1 MTTTSSPAMTSF
13 LRKAVSLAVACVTAA
28 GCTPDQILDVTDP
41 DILNVEDYKTA
52 AGATALRNGVLSDF
66 QAAFSGSI
74 DGVIVSTGNM
84 ADEIRSTDT
93 FEDRLSVS
101 SRTMIENNPAL
112 LGTYRALHRA
122 RSGAETAAG
131 VLRAVAPE
139 PKRNIGEVFLYK
151 GFAEIFFGEMY
162 CSGVGFA
169 KNTDGVLSPGPQLTT
184 QQVLQMAV
192 ASLDTALL
200 QADTSNFVRYAAQ
213 IGRGRALL
221 DLGQFAQAAT
231 AVQGV
236 PTTFQWLTFHSTN
249 SGRQENQV
257 WGALSAT
264 APRYTVIDREG
275 TNGLPFLQ
283 TPVDPRMPW
292 AATTRN
298 GFNSLHTRLPDQR
311 KYGRTTSIIVADG
324 LEARLIELE
333 ARLQGGTQADRDA
346 VFAGLNTL
354 RTTSRSVPNPAGGAA
369 VSYTVGA
376 MTGTA
381 PTTQAAA
388 VDLLFRERAYWMWL
402 TGHRLGDLRRLVRQ
416 YQRPSESV
424 YPTGTQAQPLT
435 GNYGT
440 DLNFVIP
447 FEERNSPTFSGCIN
461 RNA

>member
-1 MTTTSSPAMTSF
+1 MLNATRRA
-13 LRKAVSLAVACVTAA
+13 AAALALALVAAA

-41 DILNVEDYKTA
+41 DILNIEDYRTA
-52 AGATALRNGVLSDF
+52 AGANALRNGVLSDF
-66 QAAFSGSI
+66 QAGFAGSI

-112 LGTYRALHRA
+112 LGTYRSLHRA

-151 GFAEIFFGEMY
+151 GFTEVFFGEMY
-162 CSGVGFA
+162 CSGVAFA
-169 KNTDGVLSPGPQLTT
+169 KNVDGNLTPGPQLTT
-184 QQVLQMAV
+184 QQVFQAAV

-213 IGRGRALL
+213 IGRARALL
-221 DLGQFAQAAT
+221 NLGQFTQAAT

-249 SGRQENQV
+249 SGRQENAV
-257 WGALSAT
+257 WNALSVT
-264 APRYTVIDREG
+264 APRYTAIDREG

-283 TPVDPRMPW
+283 TPADPRMPW
-292 AATTRN
+292 AATTRV

-324 LEARLIELE
+324 IEARLIELE
-333 ARLQGGTQADRDA
+333 ARLQGGAQADRDA
-346 VFAGLNTL
+346 VFAGLNAL
-354 RTTSRSVPNPAGGAA
+354 RTAPRSVPNPAGGAA

-416 YQRPSESV
+416 YQRPAESV

-447 FEERNSPTFSGCIN
+447 FEERNNPGFTGCLN

>member
-1 MTTTSSPAMTSF
+1 MTNSILSMKHVTRRVAATCAIA
-13 LRKAVSLAVACVTAA
+13 LAAVA
-28 GCTPDQILDVTDP
+28 GCSPDQILDVTDP

-52 AGATALRNGVLSDF
+52 AGANALRNGVLSDF

-151 GFAEIFFGEMY
+151 GFAEVFFGEMY

-184 QQVLQMAV
+184 QQVFQMAV

-213 IGRGRALL
+213 IGRARALL
-221 DLGQFAQAAT
+221 NLGQFAQAAA

-249 SGRQENQV
+249 SGRQENADLGCPLRH
-257 WGALSAT
+257 GAPLHGDQQRRNERT
-264 APRYTVIDREG
+264 A
-275 TNGLPFLQ
+275 LP
-283 TPVDPRMPW
+283 
-292 AATTRN
+292 
-298 GFNSLHTRLPDQR
+298 
-311 KYGRTTSIIVADG
+311 AD
-324 LEARLIELE
+324 
-333 ARLQGGTQADRDA
+333 
-346 VFAGLNTL
+346 
-354 RTTSRSVPNPAGGAA
+354 TSRSPRALGCHHAQRVQFAA
-369 VSYTVGA
+369 H
-376 MTGTA
+376 A
-381 PTTQAAA
+381 PSGPTEVRAHV
-388 VDLLFRERAYWMWL
+388 VD
-402 TGHRLGDLRRLVRQ
+402 HRG
-416 YQRPSESV
+416 
-424 YPTGTQAQPLT
+424 
-435 GNYGT
+435 
-440 DLNFVIP
+440 
-447 FEERNSPTFSGCIN
+447 
-461 RNA
+461 